1 MPRVKLVI
9 SYFVCFLILALH
21 IQCKDNNKENNTD
34 VQVNSNTTQRI
45 TAKDI
50 SQIKYTEYVL
60 SDLAKEKTN
69 DWLKFNLLSTE
80 IKNLKNGD
88 LSFFTDDKTI
98 LQGFVDGLISETPE
112 LLNVSSIMVRISVV
126 KTAMYKLEETSTL
139 TQTGQQPIFNN
150 IEDLLLAYNHLLLQ
164 INKRVEKE
172 SRHIE
177 KPQ

>member
-1 MPRVKLVI
+1 MPRVKLVF
-9 SYFVCFLILALH
+9 SYFVCLLILALH

-34 VQVNSNTTQRI
+34 VQTNSNETQRI
-45 TAKDI
+45 TTKDI

-112 LLNVSSIMVRISVV
+112 LLNVSSIMVRISIV
-126 KTAMYKLEETSTL
+126 KTAMYQLEETSTL

>member
-1 MPRVKLVI
+1 MPRVKLVF
-9 SYFVCFLILALH
+9 SYSVCLLILALH

-34 VQVNSNTTQRI
+34 VQTNSNETQRI
-45 TAKDI
+45 TTKDI
-50 SQIKYTEYVL
+50 SQIKYTEYAL

>member
-34 VQVNSNTTQRI
+34 VQANSNTTQRI

-80 IKNLKNGD
+80 IKNLKDGD

-112 LLNVSSIMVRISVV
+112 LLNVSSIMVRVSVV

-139 TQTGQQPIFNN
+139 THTSNQAILNN